1 MPYRE
6 PQAHFIFTSTRP
18 CYALEKYGITR
29 FLSCVGAIAKWLRRQ
44 IRNLFLFQ
52 GAGSSPAGVVCFV
65 VFFIRKWKSNVRY
78 FPDHNDLKTIMA
90 RTRTNIRVVII
101 NKQY

>member
-1 MPYRE
+1 
-6 PQAHFIFTSTRP
+6 
-18 CYALEKYGITR
+18 
-29 FLSCVGAIAKWLRRQ
+29 
-44 IRNLFLFQ
+44 
-52 GAGSSPAGVVCFV
+52 